1 MINQRFC
8 TVCGKEKE
16 QKQTGFGSICIYIEC
31 ECEKKLREEK
41 EKKDSD
47 YALKTAVEL
56 RNNSSHLSLRG
67 RNSSFKK
74 AVTDKYNETAIRG
87 GKYLLNQL
95 LNGDTEDK
103 KNGLILQGN
112 RGSGKTYIACCVI
125 NDFNSSIPVTDER
138 KRLIIKE
145 RDNSF
150 SKNEFTPMK
159 SPCKFISEMDLYS
172 LFYDNFNYCK
182 VNGPV
187 DEFKSAEK
195 LLVIDDVGSLNY
207 DKNRMRD
214 MYLNIIEYRY
224 SECLPIMITTNLTKL
239 QLSDYLGDR
248 VFDRLKSCC
257 YFLDLISPESRR
269 NNNL

>member
-1 MINQRFC
+1 M
-8 TVCGKEKE
+8 
-16 QKQTGFGSICIYIEC
+16 Y
-31 ECEKKLREEK
+31 
-41 EKKDSD
+41 
-47 YALKTAVEL
+47 
-56 RNNSSHLSLRG
+56 
-67 RNSSFKK
+67 
-74 AVTDKYNETAIRG
+74 
-87 GKYLLNQL
+87 
-95 LNGDTEDK
+95 
-103 KNGLILQGN
+103 
-112 RGSGKTYIACCVI
+112 
-125 NDFNSSIPVTDER
+125 
-138 KRLIIKE
+138 
-145 RDNSF
+145 
-150 SKNEFTPMK
+150 
-159 SPCKFISEMDLYS
+159 LYS

-224 SECLPIMITTNLTKL
+224 SECLPIMLTTNLTKL

-269 NNNL
+269 N